1 MDNFHLFELINAP
14 AGLHPTRLMLALFIA
29 RWLVWLLP
37 PAVAMVWLCSERS
50 TRRELLHLLVAAACA
65 VVIAELV
72 RYAWPHPRPSALR
85 LGHHYLAH
93 AGDSGLPSDQV
104 TVVWALALAALWTHR
119 LSVLSFPLL
128 AAGLV
133 LGLARV
139 YVGVNFPYD
148 VLAALPVSLGGALL
162 AWGLR
167 RVLAPIVTR
176 MIEAYD
182 RCAHHLR
189 ARFRAV
195 PPT

>member
-14 AGLHPTRLMLALFIA
+14 AGLHPTRLMLALLVA
-29 RWLVWLLP
+29 RWLIWLLP
-37 PAVAMVWLCSERS
+37 PAVALVWLCSERD
-50 TRRELLHLLVAAACA
+50 TRRELLHLLVAALCA

-72 RYAWPHPRPSALR
+72 RHEWPHPRPSALR

-119 LSVLSFPLL
+119 LSVLCFPLL

-133 LGLARV
+133 LGLGRV

-148 VLAALPVSLGGALL
+148 VLAALPVSLGGALS

-167 RVLAPIVTR
+167 PVLAPIVTR
-176 MIEAYD
+176 AIESYD